1 MDEPTT
7 VADYERSL
15 RQAGLPLFVEGWSAS
30 EDVYTRALPLLALVF
45 IVELAGAINVQWGP
59 VANLFAI
66 LGGVVVVLVGF
77 AIGNRIAHPDERRGF
92 FSVPQRIGR
101 PERVAFVIV
110 PALLPLIFGGQWRS
124 ALVTALFNLLLL
136 WLIWVIVGYGVV
148 SILRWTGSRL
158 FAQLA
163 SSFGLLVRALP
174 LMMIFSLVL
183 FFTTEMWQVFTVL
196 PARLQFVLFSVLVL
210 LGSAFMAA
218 RIPREVDQLEKE
230 AGGDGPPLSKK
241 QRANL
246 GLVMFIAQAL
256 QVLIVT
262 LAIFA
267 FFVLLGVLAV
277 PEATQAVWLGHPPT
291 PVWLSFNLLGTEVVL
306 TQQLVLVSGAI
317 AAFSG
322 LYFAIA
328 VLTDGTYREEF
339 LTQITDQMR
348 ATFQLRRS
356 YLHALKERAPVV
368 E

>member
-1 MDEPTT
+1 MATT
-7 VADYERSL
+7 TSSSL
-15 RQAGLPLFVEGWSAS
+15 PVFLVFVFVIVFFE
-30 EDVYTRALPLLALVF
+30 LVF

-174 LMMIFSLVL
+174 S
-183 FFTTEMWQVFTVL
+183 
-196 PARLQFVLFSVLVL
+196 
-210 LGSAFMAA
+210 
-218 RIPREVDQLEKE
+218 
-230 AGGDGPPLSKK
+230 
-241 QRANL
+241 
-246 GLVMFIAQAL
+246 
-256 QVLIVT
+256 
-262 LAIFA
+262 
-267 FFVLLGVLAV
+267 
-277 PEATQAVWLGHPPT
+277 
-291 PVWLSFNLLGTEVVL
+291 
-306 TQQLVLVSGAI
+306 
-317 AAFSG
+317 
-322 LYFAIA
+322 
-328 VLTDGTYREEF
+328 
-339 LTQITDQMR
+339 
-348 ATFQLRRS
+348 
-356 YLHALKERAPVV
+356 
-368 E
+368 